1 MTDRFAN
8 LDRALCDKLLSFIY
22 PDESNM
28 TDEEIQAELQR
39 LKIDMRPAIE
49 KLDMALKFC
58 NEKQKAQAEYKTAR
72 EKRLSLLEKFRQI
85 KLPDLPALRN
95 ELQEMISQHLSAP
108 LQATYFRKLEE
119 AASEQDLKTLL
130 EDILLLESL
139 DQDSK
144 DEK

>member
-8 LDRALCDKLLSFIY
+8 LDCALCDKLLSFIY

-49 KLDMALKFC
+49 KLNMALNFC
-58 NEKQKAQAEYKTAR
+58 NQKQKAQAELNIAR
-72 EKRLSLLEKFRQI
+72 EKRPALINKLKQI
-85 KLPDLPALRN
+85 KMPSFIDLRDEIQKRIA
-95 ELQEMISQHLSAP
+95 QHLSAP
-108 LQATYFRKLEE
+108 QQATYFRKLEE
-119 AASEQDLKTLL
+119 GASEQDLKTLL